1 MPSKK
6 TKETAV
12 AEEIKEAV
20 VQQDTVPESKTARKN
35 SSSRKTTSKRV
46 PKTKAVAETV
56 KTEEIKTD
64 AEVKVEEPA
73 AEVVTAEAPAVQEIA
88 AEEPVKKE
96 AAPKAAAQKKR
107 VRNSKKV
114 SEPKKRVRKPAAAPA
129 PVVNKNSL
137 TLQINGR
144 NYTEERFLR
153 EAKDVWVYDMG
164 MKADEFINVE
174 LIVKPDEAVV
184 TGMVNGKTEIRFSI

>member
-20 VQQDTVPESKTARKN
+20 VQQDTAPESKTARKK
-35 SSSRKTTSKRV
+35 SSSRKTTSKRA

-96 AAPKAAAQKKR
+96 AAQKKR
-107 VRNSKKV
+107 VRNLKKA

-174 LIVKPDEAVV
+174 LVVKPDEAVV